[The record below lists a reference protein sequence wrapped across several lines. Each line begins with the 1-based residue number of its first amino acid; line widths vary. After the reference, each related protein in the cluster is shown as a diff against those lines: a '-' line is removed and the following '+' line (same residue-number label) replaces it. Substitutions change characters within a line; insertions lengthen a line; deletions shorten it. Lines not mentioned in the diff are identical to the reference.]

1 MFSMAVSLAVSR
13 FSSVLADRMEA
24 MLRFGTEQE
33 QGDPGDPSESPSLP
47 DVENAVPDDVQDSAL
62 QNIESLGPIFGAILN
77 MVIGVVSGI
86 VLTAIVALAV
96 RIALRTRSRMLSHM
110 KILLVPG
117 FTAMGFLG
125 ARVGLELSGRDLSLY
140 ELLAF
145 LLLIGTAAGFAWFAL
160 RVVSVI
166 QRRVEL
172 RYDEVTTEDR
182 RGRRIKTQMQLIKRV
197 LNTIIIIIAVSAI
210 LLSIPQVR
218 ALGAGLLASAGLVS
232 VVAALAVQTTLTN
245 VFAGMQL
252 AFTDAIRVGDV
263 VVMDEYYGTIEDITM
278 SYVVLKIWDGRRII
292 YPSSYFTTTPFEN
305 YTRTGTEISAGIDFH
320 VDWRVP
326 VDAIRSRLKAL
337 LESTELWDG
346 RDMSIQVY
354 DIAEERATRRAA
366 VSARN
371 AGDLWDLQCLVR
383 EDFIKFISEE
393 HPQAMNILRV
403 EQTPPQR
410 LEVEPVGGEPKSE
423 SNSKSAA
430 ASKSEPQPSQDAKP
444 MRSRTSWD
452 MNSAP
457 KIDEDKIR
465 TWRTSEP
472 PVEIGVFPAVP
483 SKEIEEHSDP
493 APDTS
498 SVPLTQASDAGS
510 MYTGSVAAIE
520 RGADMA
526 GPGEDAYRSRAQRTD
541 ELDQVD
547 RDDDRERPK
556 EQPTNED
563 EDKDR

>member
-1 MFSMAVSLAVSR
+1 
-13 FSSVLADRMEA
+13 

-33 QGDPGDPSESPSLP
+33 QGDPSESPSLP

-62 QNIESLGPIFGAILN
+62 QNIESLGPVFGAILN
-77 MVIGVVSGI
+77 MAIGVVSGI

-96 RIALRTRSRMLSHM
+96 RIALRTRSRMLNHM

-125 ARVGLELSGRDLSLY
+125 ARVGLELSGRELSLY

-160 RVVSVI
+160 RVVNVV
-166 QRRVEL
+166 QRRVEV

-197 LNTIIIIIAVSAI
+197 LNTIIIVIAVSAI

-305 YTRTGTEISAGIDFH
+305 YTRVGTEISAGIDFQ

-326 VDAIRSRLKAL
+326 MDALRARLRAL
-337 LESTELWDG
+337 VESSDLWDG
-346 RDMSIQVY
+346 RDVSIQVL
-354 DIAEERATRRAA
+354 DIADERATLRVAI
-366 VSARN
+366 SARN
-371 AGDLWDLQCLVR
+371 AGELWDLQCLVR
-383 EDFIKFISEE
+383 EDFIKFMSEE
-393 HPQAMNILRV
+393 HPQALSVMRV
-403 EQTPPQR
+403 ENMPPAPAEAAMFQDQSYNGQQTQPGSVRSSKPWDMKSVP
-410 LEVEPVGGEPKSE
+410 EVDSE
-423 SNSKSAA
+423 KV
-430 ASKSEPQPSQDAKP
+430 
-444 MRSRTSWD
+444 RSRRSQ
-452 MNSAP
+452 
-457 KIDEDKIR
+457 
-465 TWRTSEP
+465 EP
-472 PVEIGVFPAVP
+472 PVERGWIPTVQRKTEDGLV
-483 SKEIEEHSDP
+483 ETG
-493 APDTS
+493 PDTS
-498 SVPLTQASDAGS
+498 SVPLTQPSEDGS
-510 MYTGSVAAIE
+510 MYTGSIAAIE

-526 GPGEDAYRSRAQRTD
+526 GPGEEAYQARAQRT
-541 ELDQVD
+541 
-547 RDDDRERPK
+547 
-556 EQPTNED
+556 ED
-563 EDKDR
+563 EDDEDTAEGPEVDDTQQYEQVSQDKSEASAQRSK

>member
-1 MFSMAVSLAVSR
+1 
-13 FSSVLADRMEA
+13 
-24 MLRFGTEQE
+24 MLRHETEE
-33 QGDPGDPSESPSLP
+33 APAEPTEVPSLP
-47 DVENAVPDDVQDSAL
+47 DVEEAVPEDVQNSAL
-62 QNIESLGPIFGAILN
+62 ENIDSLGPVFGAILN
-77 MVIGVVSGI
+77 IVIGALAGV
-86 VLTAIVALAV
+86 VLTAVVAVIVAFV
-96 RIALRTRSRMLSHM
+96 LRRRQRFLSHL
-110 KILLVPG
+110 KTLLMPA
-117 FTAMGFLG
+117 FTAMAFLG
-125 ARVGLELSGRDLSLY
+125 ARIGLELSGHDLRLY
-140 ELLAF
+140 DLVAF
-145 LLLIGTAAGFAWFAL
+145 LLLIGTASGFAWLAL
-160 RVVSVI
+160 RVVNVI
-166 QRRVEL
+166 ERRVEL
-172 RYDEVTTEDR
+172 QYDEVTAADR

-197 LNTIIIIIAVSAI
+197 LNTAIIVIAVAAI
-210 LLSIPQVR
+210 LLAIPQVR

-232 VVAALAVQTTLTN
+232 VVAALAVQSTLTN

-263 VVMDEYYGTIEDITM
+263 VVMDDYYGTIEDITM

-346 RDMSIQVY
+346 RDMSIQVL
-354 DIAEERATRRAA
+354 DIAEERATLRAA
-366 VSARN
+366 VSARS

-556 EQPTNED
+556 EQPTNDD

>member
-1 MFSMAVSLAVSR
+1 
-13 FSSVLADRMEA
+13 

-305 YTRTGTEISAGIDFH
+305 YTRVGTEISAGIDFQ

-326 VDAIRSRLKAL
+326 MDALRARLRAL
-337 LESTELWDG
+337 VESSDLWDG
-346 RDMSIQVY
+346 RD
-354 DIAEERATRRAA
+354 
-366 VSARN
+366 
-371 AGDLWDLQCLVR
+371 
-383 EDFIKFISEE
+383 
-393 HPQAMNILRV
+393 
-403 EQTPPQR
+403 
-410 LEVEPVGGEPKSE
+410 
-423 SNSKSAA
+423 
-430 ASKSEPQPSQDAKP
+430 
-444 MRSRTSWD
+444 
-452 MNSAP
+452 
-457 KIDEDKIR
+457 
-465 TWRTSEP
+465 
-472 PVEIGVFPAVP
+472 EIG
-483 SKEIEEHSDP
+483 
-493 APDTS
+493 
-498 SVPLTQASDAGS
+498 
-510 MYTGSVAAIE
+510 
-520 RGADMA
+520 
-526 GPGEDAYRSRAQRTD
+526 RAH
-541 ELDQVD
+541 V
-547 RDDDRERPK
+547 
-556 EQPTNED
+556 
-563 EDKDR
+563 